1 MAWNDPGDK
10 NPWGN
15 GSKGNGSGEQG
26 PPDLDELARKL
37 QDKINGIFGGGRKDS
52 GNGGDSSSGPSS
64 GMIIALVLVATIV
77 YALVTSVHIIQ
88 PAERGVVL
96 RFGKYTQT
104 LESGLRWTM
113 PSPIDAVYRVDVEEI
128 RSLPY
133 TGTMLSADE
142 AIVDLDLAVQYK
154 IKDARDYL
162 FQVQSPESTIDQATA
177 SAIRE
182 VVGKRTLDDVILGQR
197 SAVAEEAHTL
207 LQEILD
213 SYQTGFEVT
222 ALNLDNAQAPSQ
234 VQSSF
239 QDAIKARE
247 DLERLKNEAEAY
259 ANDII
264 PKARGH
270 AARLIQEATGYRDAR
285 VARAEGE
292 VAQFSALLVQ
302 YKLAPEVTR
311 ERLFIETMEEVLGST
326 SKVMVD
332 VKGDTSPLLYVP
344 IDKLIGN
351 ATSVASAT
359 APTTMG
365 GQSSTSSGTST
376 APTTSRTG
384 RERNRGER

>member
-1 MAWNDPGDK
+1 
-10 NPWGN
+10 
-15 GSKGNGSGEQG
+15 
-26 PPDLDELARKL
+26 
-37 QDKINGIFGGGRKDS
+37 
-52 GNGGDSSSGPSS
+52 
-64 GMIIALVLVATIV
+64 
-77 YALVTSVHIIQ
+77 
-88 PAERGVVL
+88 
-96 RFGKYTQT
+96 
-104 LESGLRWTM
+104 
-113 PSPIDAVYRVDVEEI
+113 
-128 RSLPY
+128 
-133 TGTMLSADE
+133 
-142 AIVDLDLAVQYK
+142 
-154 IKDARDYL
+154 
-162 FQVQSPESTIDQATA
+162 
-177 SAIRE
+177 
-182 VVGKRTLDDVILGQR
+182 
-197 SAVAEEAHTL
+197 
-207 LQEILD
+207 
-213 SYQTGFEVT
+213 
-222 ALNLDNAQAPSQ
+222 
-234 VQSSF
+234 
-239 QDAIKARE
+239 
-247 DLERLKNEAEAY
+247 LERLKNEAEAY

-285 VARAEGE
+285 VARADGE